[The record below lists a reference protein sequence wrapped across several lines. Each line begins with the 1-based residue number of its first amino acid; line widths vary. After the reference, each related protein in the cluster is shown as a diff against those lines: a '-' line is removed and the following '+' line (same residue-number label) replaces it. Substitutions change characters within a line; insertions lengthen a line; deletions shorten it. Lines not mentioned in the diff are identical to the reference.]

1 MKSLKPVNSVFTDY
15 VLARSYKHLSL
26 QIFIL
31 SLKKK
36 SQKGGKSTSVHRVMQ
51 ANFKKKKSCIA
62 LLVAKNKS
70 LVLKFF
76 C

>member
-31 SLKKK
+31 SLEKK
-36 SQKGGKSTSVHRVMQ
+36 SKRGKVYLCTQSNAS
-51 ANFKKKKSCIA
+51 K
-62 LLVAKNKS
+62 L
-70 LVLKFF
+70 
-76 C
+76 

>member
-31 SLKKK
+31 SLGKKK

-51 ANFKKKKSCIA
+51 ANFKKKKKLHC
-62 LLVAKNKS
+62 LTCGKK
-70 LVLKFF
+70 
-76 C
+76 

>member
-36 SQKGGKSTSVHRVMQ
+36 KV
-51 ANFKKKKSCIA
+51 
-62 LLVAKNKS
+62 KNGES
-70 LVLKFF
+70 LPLYTE
-76 C
+76 